1 MLKPQFF
8 KDFLKG
14 LKYGSIVG
22 LIVGTMV
29 AVKFTLSKDVEIRIL
44 LEDLLIM
51 LEDLS
56 IELLFII
63 GFGILGGISA
73 LITGA
78 LIASSR
84 QRKR

>member
-84 QRKR
+84 QRNR

>member
-1 MLKPQFF
+1 MLKSQFV
-8 KDFLKG
+8 KDFVKG

-22 LIVGTMV
+22 LIIGTVV
-29 AVKFTLSKDVEIRIL
+29 AVKFTFSKDVDIRIL
-44 LEDLLIM
+44 LKDLLI
-51 LEDLS
+51 LLGDIS

-73 LITGA
+73 VITGA